1 MAIVNF
7 HNAQFITSCL
17 DLYSR
22 PKTLYPEVVF
32 IGKSNVGKSTL
43 INALTGQKIAF
54 SSKKAG
60 KTQLLNYFLIDKE
73 FYLVDAPG
81 YGYTAYGNK
90 FDVSFAEMMEP
101 YFEGNAYLKGV
112 YLLIDSRRGMQ
123 KDEKEMFAYLKEV
136 GIPTVL
142 IYTKADQIKQQ
153 DKSRIIK
160 EAAAL
165 NTPYFFSSIKTNP
178 EEIRRSI
185 VQLIRERK

>member
-17 DLYSR
+17 DLSSR

-60 KTQLLNYFLIDKE
+60 KTQLLNYFLIDKG

-123 KDEKEMFAYLKEV
+123 KDEKEMFGYLKEV

-160 EAAAL
+160 EASL
-165 NTPYFFSSIKTNP
+165 LDTPYFFSSIKTNP

-185 VQLIRERK
+185 VHLIRERK